1 MKFWIVFITALLF
14 WAPHAIAAKPVVWPD
29 LKDPMASSFED
40 PFAALNIRELRSLGT
55 VLRLRQQLKQP
66 GFEGSARR
74 EAEARLS
81 NEEAKL
87 AAAGIQTDWLLSQRK
102 EIGKQRAK
110 AALKGNAGLEGVE
123 ISITGYVIPV
133 EPAEGGRTM
142 TGYLVPEAGMCSH
155 MPAPDPNQMIRY
167 KLDTDYVAREIYEPV
182 ELTGRLSLALT
193 RQEITLLDG
202 QVEMLAAFE
211 MDVTNVRRLDE
222 PGPKVGN
229 RLLRFFKGDQK
240 SPINSHQ

>member
-1 MKFWIVFITALLF
+1 VKTIIVFVAALLI
-14 WAPHAIAAKPVVWPD
+14 WMPPAQAVKPVAWQD
-29 LKDPMASSFED
+29 LKDPVSAEFDD
-40 PFAALNIRELRSLGT
+40 PFAALSIRVLRSLGK
-55 VLRLRQQLKQP
+55 VLQFRQQLEQP
-66 GFEGSARR
+66 GLS
-74 EAEARLS
+74 EASRPDIEHQLR

-87 AAAGIQTDWLLSQRK
+87 AAAGVQTDWLLSQRK

-110 AALKGNAGLEGVE
+110 AALSGNADLAGEE

-133 EPAEGGRTM
+133 QSADSDQVV

-167 KLDTDYVAREIYEPV
+167 KLDTDYVAKDIYEPV
-182 ELTGRLSLALT
+182 ELTGRLSLKMT

-211 MDVTNVRRLDE
+211 MDVTNVRRLE
-222 PGPKVGN
+222 EQTQPIGS
-229 RLLRFFKGDQK
+229 RFLRFFKGKQ
-240 SPINSHQ
+240 SPQTGVHQ